1 MKLNAKNI
9 ASILIMSALGS
20 VASVAAVEGYH
31 RIKDNICYFKSR
43 KEIKKKPFII
53 MFSKN

>member
-43 KEIKKKPFII
+43 KKIKK
-53 MFSKN
+53 SHL